1 MNLLPYVSQKS
12 KFPIYVIFC
21 IFEFCSVQFGQ
32 TLNKDEG
39 RKIVTQK
46 DEWIFEATAC
56 HLAAEYKPGNL
67 QLILS
72 SLENKKTLLDRL
84 HEKGKISPLHIASN
98 NVDPSSTK

>member
-1 MNLLPYVSQKS
+1 MKGNNLGK
-12 KFPIYVIFC
+12 
-21 IFEFCSVQFGQ
+21 
-32 TLNKDEG
+32 TLISG
-39 RKIVTQK
+39 RGIVTQR

-72 SLENKKTLLDRL
+72 SLKNKETLLNKL
-84 HEKGKISPLHIASN
+84 HENGKISPLHIASN